1 MDLDKWDLTVLN
13 NLVKYRG
20 IERDNFDF
28 KGKDIIFAKQK
39 NDLRLEHQL
48 CAMANILTGILCLG
62 VDDPVSETNPT
73 STFRPNGFRNQKN
86 TEQETLNSI
95 NNFVV
100 KVDPIPKVTS
110 FVLPDEERDSFYVIL
125 KVKCLVNQRPYIIKD
140 KGQIFVR
147 IRDSTMPASRTT
159 IANLFVNQLERR
171 NSVRNLQVHCKLLR
185 NEIIQTAK
193 VIDTIDSNYTGIIPQ
208 LDLQSFKSAVS
219 SAEWFLSERG
229 ILGQVNT
236 TGPTVEGLYTNL
248 HELNALKT
256 TIDIFNN
263 EQMNRPGRYTAFCTV
278 FDKWKTHRNEFNYI
292 IGSLDDIDQRC
303 TRFIQSS

>member
-1 MDLDKWDLTVLN
+1 MSSSSPEIPMDLDKWDLTVLN

-28 KGKDIIFAKQK
+28 KSKDIIFAKQK
-39 NDLRLEHQL
+39 NDLRLEHHL

-62 VDDPVSETNPT
+62 VEDPVSETNPT

-125 KVKCLVNQRPYIIKD
+125 KVEGLVNQRPYIIKD

-185 NEIIQTAK
+185 NELIQTAK

-208 LDLQSFKSAVS
+208 LDLHH
-219 SAEWFLSERG
+219 LSPQYR
-229 ILGQVNT
+229 QQN
-236 TGPTVEGLYTNL
+236 
-248 HELNALKT
+248 
-256 TIDIFNN
+256 
-263 EQMNRPGRYTAFCTV
+263 
-278 FDKWKTHRNEFNYI
+278 
-292 IGSLDDIDQRC
+292 GS
-303 TRFIQSS
+303 